1 MKTTDFEALSQGM
14 IQRIYKVLFSK
25 RAEYA
30 NDKDCLENFKQPTT
44 LMGANPAEV
53 CVWYD
58 TKHFASMVKMAKDAN
73 QGKLPSI
80 ELLQEKVG
88 DYLSYGL
95 LYYACMVE
103 MMAEQELNTEP
114 SLSETSQK
122 EPISTAPEQSATG
135 PVPTTPPNPPAPFP
149 SSEVFPLP
157 LPDQPVDGEQPKN
170 EKRFGSWRKK

>member
-1 MKTTDFEALSQGM
+1 MKTTDFEAISQGM
-14 IQRIYKVLFSK
+14 IQKIYKVLFSK

-30 NDKDCLENFKQPTT
+30 NDDDCLENFKQPTT

-73 QGKLPSI
+73 QGKLPSV

-95 LYYACMVE
+95 LYYACMIE
-103 MMAEQELNTEP
+103 MMAEQELNAESQTKTSVEEASNNP
-114 SLSETSQK
+114 TQNNPIVSNET
-122 EPISTAPEQSATG
+122 
-135 PVPTTPPNPPAPFP
+135 
-149 SSEVFPLP
+149 FPLP
-157 LPDQPVDGEQPKN
+157 EQPLAEGEKTKGS
-170 EKRFGSWRKK
+170 KRFWNKK

>member
-1 MKTTDFEALSQGM
+1 MKTTDFEAISQGM
-14 IQRIYKVLFSK
+14 IQKIYKVLFSK

-30 NDKDCLENFKQPTT
+30 NDNDCLENFKQPTT

-53 CVWYD
+53 CIWYD
-58 TKHFASMVKMAKDAN
+58 TKHFASLVKMAKDAN

-103 MMAEQELNTEP
+103 MMAEQELNTG
-114 SLSETSQK
+114 SQIK
-122 EPISTAPEQSATG
+122 ANDDEADA
-135 PVPTTPPNPPAPFP
+135 
-149 SSEVFPLP
+149 SSEQDVPAVSNDTFP
-157 LPDQPVDGEQPKN
+157 LPDQPNNDTKGN
-170 EKRFGSWRKK
+170 KRFWNKK